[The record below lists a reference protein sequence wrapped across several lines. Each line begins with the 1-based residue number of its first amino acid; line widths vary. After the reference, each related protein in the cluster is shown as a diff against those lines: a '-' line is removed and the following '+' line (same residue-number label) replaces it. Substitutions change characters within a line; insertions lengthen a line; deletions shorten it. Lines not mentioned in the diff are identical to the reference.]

1 MRPPRRTPEELLA
14 ARRAKLKA
22 KQTAQ
27 ASKPT
32 SNLLREAVGDVQGQ
46 SFDLAAERVIHSP
59 KKKGNKKK

>member
-1 MRPPRRTPEELLA
+1 MA